1 MKKNILYS
9 CILIITI
16 QLLLPKSGF
25 GQPFKNLQE
34 QPGGPENSS
43 AKIKLSN
50 DGKNL
55 SLIYNGSEIFSVQFN
70 EKVKVT
76 TTSSGNDAI
85 TQKITIQLNKR
96 NGFKAK
102 VNGSSEALAAETG
115 GKAQR
120 AFAIIRTSHG
130 LSNNL
135 RNNAIYDRNLDWM
148 LQASEGTVIK
158 SRKNTERLTNFELT
172 FKNNREEIFFYPKY
186 YQKHKNLPYY
196 QPWNYKVY
204 KESITGW
211 SSWWAYF
218 REFTEKDQNKILEVW
233 QKKHF
238 ADYGYRFI
246 QIDDVYHGENDKG
259 RENSE
264 MANSYYGGRPTTWLD
279 WKKDLFPGG
288 IANYVNSINAAGFKS
303 AIWMGCFFSDKKTAN
318 EHPDWLVTDKNGKPV
333 ETPWVSYTM
342 DATNPE
348 VVETLIRPTFKGLKN
363 AGLEYV
369 KIDQLRHFL
378 YDCLNNNLDW
388 CKRKGVTPDQ
398 VVRAYLQIARE
409 ELGDKAFILA
419 CWGTLPE
426 SIGLVDACRIGG
438 DGFGPVTMQQYNSWN
453 GIVWRNDPD
462 HCDILPRKAGQG
474 TGNITET
481 KDVKAIRNES
491 IIRPALASIAG
502 AMLLLSDKPEVYE
515 NENNLI
521 GLRRSSPV
529 LFSVPGQLYDFDAS
543 KTDWLKSHQR
553 TEIVSGKSPAPVDG
567 DQFGNVCPYWL
578 NEFNTDIESW
588 NVFHILNW
596 SEKDNTG
603 TPAKAVAFKDLGL
616 DSSKEYLVYEFWSDK
631 FLGVLKNQIQAE
643 GLAPYGLQSFAI
655 REKLNRPQLV
665 STNRHLSQ
673 GAVEVE
679 MMLWD
684 SNSIKG
690 RSRMI
695 VNDKYVMSFYVPDGY
710 KFKTALVDGK
720 PAAVEKSSNLLKVN
734 YTPSQTASLSW
745 EINFEKS

>member
-1 MKKNILYS
+1 MKRKLLYS
-9 CILIITI
+9 CVFILTTQIFVNI
-16 QLLLPKSGF
+16 GF
-25 GQPFKNLQE
+25 TQGIKNSKL

-50 DGKNL
+50 DGKKM
-55 SLIYNGSEIFSVQFN
+55 SLFYNGSEIFEAQFN
-70 EKVKVT
+70 EKVNVT
-76 TTSSGNDAI
+76 TTSTGNDLI
-85 TQKITIQLNKR
+85 TQKIVIKLAKS

-102 VNGSSEALAAETG
+102 VNGSSEAFAAETG
-115 GKAQR
+115 GEAQKV
-120 AFAIIRTSHG
+120 FALIRTSHG
-130 LSNNL
+130 PSNSL

-148 LQASEGTVIK
+148 LQASEGTIIRSKKDVGGLI
-158 SRKNTERLTNFELT
+158 RFNLT
-172 FKNNREEIFFYPKY
+172 FKNNREELVFYPKY

-196 QPWNYKVY
+196 QPWTYKVY
-204 KESITGW
+204 KEPITGW

-218 REFTEKDQNKILEVW
+218 REFTENDHKKLLDVW
-233 QKKHF
+233 QRKQF
-238 ADYGYRFI
+238 SDYGYRFI
-246 QIDDVYHGENDKG
+246 QIDDVYQGENDRG

-264 MANSYYGGRPTTWLD
+264 VANTYYGGRPTTWLD

-288 IANYVNSINAAGFKS
+288 VTNYVNSINAAGFEP
-303 AIWMGCFFSDKKTAN
+303 AIWMGCFFSDKKTAE
-318 EHPDWLVTDKNGKPV
+318 EHPDWFVTDKNGKPV

-348 VVETLIRPTFKGLKN
+348 VVEAIIRPTFRGLKN

-378 YDCLNNNLDW
+378 YDCLHNNLDW

-398 VVRAYLQIARE
+398 IIRAYLQIARE
-409 ELGDKAFILA
+409 ELGENAFILS

-453 GIVWRNDPD
+453 GVVWRNDPD
-462 HCDILPRKAGQG
+462 HCDILPRKTGQG
-474 TGNITET
+474 TGNITQT
-481 KDVKAIRNES
+481 KGITAITNES

-502 AMLLLSDKPEVYE
+502 AMLILSDNPEVYE
-515 NENNLI
+515 NENNLV

-529 LFSVPGQLYDFDAS
+529 LFSVPGQLYDFDS
-543 KTDWLKSHQR
+543 IKTDWLKNHQR
-553 TEIVSGKSPAPVDG
+553 TEIISGKSPSAVDA

-588 NVFHILNW
+588 NVLHILNW
-596 SEKDNTG
+596 SEKDKSGSASQTIN
-603 TPAKAVAFKDLGL
+603 FKDLGL
-616 DSSKEYLVYEFWSDK
+616 DSSKEYLVYEFWTNK
-631 FLGVLKNQIQAE
+631 FLGVLKNQIQPE

-655 REKLNRPQLV
+655 REKINRPQLI

-679 MMLWD
+679 MMVWD
-684 SNSIKG
+684 SNSIRG

-695 VNDKYVMSFYVPDGY
+695 GNDKYVMSFYVPDDY
-710 KFKTALVDGK
+710 KLKTALVDGK
-720 PAAVEKSSNLLKVN
+720 PVVAEQDGNLLKVN
-734 YTPSQTASLSW
+734 YLPSKTTSLSW
-745 EINFEKS
+745 EINFTK